1 MLPRCRSLHTADTDT
16 HLLQNFRTPPT
27 VARSARSGCSRAAL
41 IASHD
46 RSQLQENRSHH
57 FCAPDQLSVGAA
69 EQLSVGAGWAG
80 MVWADVRN
88 APSKLKSESAPESGS
103 YVR

>member
-1 MLPRCRSLHTADTDT
+1 MLPRCRGLHTADTDA
-16 HLLQNFRTPPT
+16 HLLQNFRTPP
-27 VARSARSGCSRAAL
+27 AAPRSVCCSRAAL

-80 MVWADVRN
+80 MVWNDVRN
-88 APSKLKSESAPESGS
+88 AHAST
-103 YVR
+103 V